1 MRNLIKAF
9 FIMLKAHKG
18 QKDKAGK
25 AYFWHPI
32 NVALGVKGARFKTVA
47 LLHDV
52 LEDSDL
58 YTIDDFDFLDAI
70 QKEALILMTYD
81 KTVDYL
87 DYVNKIKTNPIAR
100 AVKLSDLKQNSNLNR
115 LKIVTKKDI
124 ERKEKYCKAKQILQA
139 TNK

>member
-1 MRNLIKAF
+1 
-9 FIMLKAHKG
+9 MLKAHKG

-32 NVALGVKGARFKTVA
+32 NVALGVKGIKIKTVA

-58 YTIDDFDFLDAI
+58 YTVDDFWFLDPV
-70 QKEALILMTYD
+70 QKEALLLMTHD

-87 DYVNKIKTNPIAR
+87 DYVKAIKTNPIAR
-100 AVKLSDLKQNSNLNR
+100 VVKLSDLKQNSNLNR
-115 LKIVTKKDI
+115 LKKVTKKDI
-124 ERKEKYCKAKQILQA
+124 KRKEKYRKAQQILEEC
-139 TNK
+139 